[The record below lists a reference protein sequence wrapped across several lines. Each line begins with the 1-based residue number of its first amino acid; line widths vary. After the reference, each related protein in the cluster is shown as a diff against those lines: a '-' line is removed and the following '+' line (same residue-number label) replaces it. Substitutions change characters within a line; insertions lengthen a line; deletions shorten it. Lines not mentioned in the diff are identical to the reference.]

1 MFDFLEPFITNIDR
15 NTVRISAKQ
24 ASDFA
29 KGIAGDFNPIHDH
42 DSKRFCVPGDLLFT
56 ESIRRLGLYQSMHF
70 DFIEMLAADVDIQ
83 YPPKAEEGRHFI
95 TNSTG
100 KNLVGIDIT
109 GQPLSN
115 QSFAA
120 QFALDYVQFS
130 AKSFPDILVPLMK
143 QHGKMINPSRP
154 LVIYQSMSFQLEETA
169 TTQIDLTLDKS
180 QLDIEGKRGRALF
193 TFTLCSAGQTIGHG
207 KKKLILSGLRDY
219 QDDVMDQLT
228 YDYLDK
234 KKQYLQQSKNTMP

>member
-1 MFDFLEPFITNIDR
+1 MFDFIEPFITSVDR
-15 NTVRISAKQ
+15 NTICISAKQ

-56 ESIRRLGLYQSMHF
+56 ETIRRLGLYQSMHF
-70 DFIEMLAADVDIQ
+70 DFIEMLAADVYIQ

-109 GQPLSN
+109 GQRLSN
-115 QSFAA
+115 QLFAA

-130 AKSFPDILVPLMK
+130 ARSFPDILVPLMK

-154 LVIYQSMSFQLEETA
+154 LVIYQSMSFQLEETPMA
-169 TTQIDLTLDKS
+169 QVDLTLDNSELKI
-180 QLDIEGKRGRALF
+180 DGKRGRALF
-193 TFTLCSAGQTIGHG
+193 SFNLSSSGKAVGRG

-228 YDYLDK
+228 NDYLDK
-234 KKQYLQQSKNTMP
+234 KKQYLLNQV

>member
-1 MFDFLEPFITNIDR
+1 MFDFLEPFITSIDR

-70 DFIEMLAADVDIQ
+70 DFIDMLAADVDIQ
-83 YPPKAEEGRHFI
+83 YPPKAEEGKLFI
-95 TNSTG
+95 TSSTG
-100 KNLVGIDIT
+100 KNLVGIDIA
-109 GQPLSN
+109 GKPFNELALAAK
-115 QSFAA
+115 FAR
-120 QFALDYVQFS
+120 DYVQFS

-143 QHGKMINPSRP
+143 QHGKMINTSRP
-154 LVIYQSMSFQLEETA
+154 LIIYQSMSFQFKETA

-219 QDDVMDQLT
+219 QDDAMEKLT
-228 YDYLDK
+228 KDYLDK
-234 KKQYLQQSKNTMP
+234 KKQYLLNQD

>member
-1 MFDFLEPFITNIDR
+1 MFDFIEPFITSVDR
-15 NTVRISAKQ
+15 NTICISAKQ

-56 ESIRRLGLYQSMHF
+56 ETIRRLGLYQSMHF
-70 DFIEMLAADVDIQ
+70 DFIEMLAADVYIQ

-109 GQPLSN
+109 GQRLSN

-130 AKSFPDILVPLMK
+130 ARSFPDILVPLMK

-154 LVIYQSMSFQLEETA
+154 LVIYQSMSFQLEETPMA
-169 TTQIDLTLDKS
+169 LVDLTLDNSELKI
-180 QLDIEGKRGRALF
+180 DGKRGRALF
-193 TFTLCSAGQTIGHG
+193 SFNLSSSGKTIGRG
-207 KKKLILSGLRDY
+207 KKKLVLSGLRDY

-228 YDYLDK
+228 KDYLDK
-234 KKQYLQQSKNTMP
+234 KKQYLFNQV

>member
-1 MFDFLEPFITNIDR
+1 MFDFLEPFITRIDR
-15 NTVRISAKQ
+15 NSVRISAKQ

-56 ESIRRLGLYQSMHF
+56 ESIRRLGLYETMHF
-70 DFIEMLAADVDIQ
+70 EFIDMLAADVDVQ
-83 YPPKAEEGRHFI
+83 YPPKAEEGKLFI
-95 TNSTG
+95 TSSTG
-100 KNLVGIDIT
+100 KNLVGINIT
-109 GQPLSN
+109 GKPLTNTSM
-115 QSFAA
+115 AA

-130 AKSFPDILVPLMK
+130 ARSFPDILVPLMK

-154 LVIYQSMSFQLEETA
+154 LVIYQSMSFQFKETA
-169 TTQIDLTLDKS
+169 TTQIDVTLDKS

-207 KKKLILSGLRDY
+207 EKKLILSGLRDY
-219 QDDVMDQLT
+219 QDDAMEQLT
-228 YDYLDK
+228 NDYLDK
-234 KKQYLQQSKNTMP
+234 KKLYLLNQA

>member
-1 MFDFLEPFITNIDR
+1 MFDFLEPFVTCIGL
-15 NTVRISAKQ
+15 NTVRISSKQ

-29 KGIAGDFNPIHDH
+29 KGIARDFNPIHDH

-83 YPPKAEEGRHFI
+83 YPLKVTEGRHFI

-100 KNLVGIDIT
+100 KNLVGIDIG
-109 GQPLSN
+109 GQQLSN

-120 QFALDYVQFS
+120 QFTLDYIQFS
-130 AKSFPDILVPLMK
+130 ARSFPDILVPLMK
-143 QHGKMINPSRP
+143 QHSKMINPSRP
-154 LVIYQSMSFQLEETA
+154 LVIYQSMSFQFEETA
-169 TTQIDLTLDKS
+169 MAQVDLTLDNC
-180 QLDIEGKRGRALF
+180 QLEIDGKRGYALF
-193 TFTLCSAGQTIGHG
+193 SFNLSSSGKTIGSG

-219 QDDVMDQLT
+219 QDDDMNQLT
-228 YDYLDK
+228 NDYLCK
-234 KKQYLQQSKNTMP
+234 KRQYLLNQA

>member
-1 MFDFLEPFITNIDR
+1 MFDFLEPFITSIDR

-70 DFIEMLAADVDIQ
+70 DFIEMLSADVDIQ
-83 YPPKAEEGRHFI
+83 YPRKAREGRHFI

-100 KNLVGIDIT
+100 KNLIAIDIT
-109 GQPLSN
+109 GQQLRN
-115 QSFAA
+115 QSLAA

-130 AKSFPDILVPLMK
+130 ARSFPDILVPLMK

-154 LVIYQSMSFQLEETA
+154 LVIYQSMSFQLEET
-169 TTQIDLTLDKS
+169 TMSQVDLTLDNS
-180 QLDIEGKRGRALF
+180 QLETDGKRGQALF
-193 TFTLCSAGQTIGHG
+193 SFNLSSSGKTIGRG

-219 QDDVMDQLT
+219 QDNVMDQLT
-228 YDYLDK
+228 NDYLDK
-234 KKQYLQQSKNTMP
+234 KKQYLLNQV

>member
-1 MFDFLEPFITNIDR
+1 MFDFIEPFITSIDR

-29 KGIAGDFNPIHDH
+29 KDIAGDFNPIHDH

-70 DFIEMLAADVDIQ
+70 DFIEMLAADVAIQ
-83 YPPKAEEGRHFI
+83 YPSKAEEGRHFI

-109 GQPLSN
+109 GQPLNN

-120 QFALDYVQFS
+120 QFALDYIQFS
-130 AKSFPDILVPLMK
+130 ARSFPDILVPLMK
-143 QHGKMINPSRP
+143 EHGKMINPSRP
-154 LVIYQSMSFQLEETA
+154 LVIYQSMSFQLEETDM
-169 TTQIDLTLDKS
+169 TKVDLTLENS
-180 QLDIEGKRGRALF
+180 QLEIDGKRGNALLSF
-193 TFTLCSAGQTIGHG
+193 NLSSTGKTIGHG
-207 KKKLILSGLRDY
+207 KKKLILSSLRDY
-219 QDDVMDQLT
+219 QDVVMDKLSQ
-228 YDYLDK
+228 DYLDK
-234 KKQYLQQSKNTMP
+234 KNQYLQR